1 MTTATIVDVEYT
13 VIEPP
18 NERGWY
24 FAGLTL
30 TVAWLLYASP
40 WLFQGL
46 VIPWDAKDFYYPL
59 LRFLAASLAQ
69 GDPGTWN
76 PYLYSGFPAVADPQ
90 SWFFTPTFRLFA
102 ANNSAPSMTAMDG
115 MELFHLL
122 LGAIGLLLFCRRI
135 GLRPLAAMIACLV
148 FMFGGVASSRLQH
161 VLMIV
166 SYAYLPW
173 AMLLLT
179 IACESSIRWRRL
191 GAAAGFGL
199 VAGVMAVNR
208 DQVAFLNC
216 LLLIGVALWQIARRL
231 RPEPWRALW
240 TAVELAPALVTGLL
254 VLAIPMLLTLD
265 FIATST
271 RPEIDYTTAGYGSL
285 QPASFLTLLY
295 ANFFGAFQTTGYWG
309 PGELPWM
316 SLSALGY
323 DWTDRTVSYL
333 YIGMLPLAL
342 LAVGFAVRK
351 PGDSYRRLFIGIFIV
366 SLLYAIGAYTPV
378 FRLIYDWVPGVDLY
392 RRPNDAAF
400 LINFG
405 LAMLSAFAAQAVLTL
420 DDETARLSKIKLV
433 AAVLVLLGVALAAL
447 WIGAYFDHPEDAAR
461 AVVIAVPLL
470 LILGGVI
477 AWGRRRIPFRF
488 YAAALVGLTA
498 ADLIWTN
505 AGTAINAHP
514 AGSITAY
521 RPDNIALATEIRAR
535 LGGLP
540 NPGRAAIFGLGGSWQ
555 NAPMVY
561 QIEQTLGYNPMRWQT
576 YETTVGSQQNNHLN
590 ERHLT
595 ESFTGYDSAV
605 ARALG
610 IRMVVTGAPID
621 TILPPETYKSLN
633 LIGPRG
639 DAFLYE
645 NTAVSPRAEV
655 AALISNED
663 AQLGAGS
670 ELTVAEPSLGGET
683 IGKAEI
689 VSYRQA
695 QILVVAQLD
704 KPGILVLHDIYHPAW
719 TARVNGLPLPVLRVN
734 KLFRGVVLPAGQ
746 HSVQFSFEP
755 LSWNELMEAAERV
768 MAASKKH

>member
-1 MTTATIVDVEYT
+1 MTTIVDVEYRI
-13 VIEPP
+13 IEPP

-24 FAGLTL
+24 FAGLAL
-30 TVAWLLYASP
+30 VAAWLLYATP

-76 PYLYSGFPAVADPQ
+76 PYLYSGFPAIADPQ

-122 LGAIGLLLFCRRI
+122 LGGGGLLLLCRRI

-161 VLMIV
+161 TLMIV

-173 AMLLLT
+173 ALLLLT
-179 IACESSIRWRRL
+179 IACESPVRWRRL
-191 GAAAGFGL
+191 AAAAGFGL
-199 VAGVMAVNR
+199 VAGFMAVNR

-216 LLLIGVALWQIARRL
+216 LLLIGVAIWQIARRIW
-231 RPEPWRALW
+231 PQPSRALW
-240 TAVELAPALVTGLL
+240 TALELTPALVIGLL
-254 VLAIPMLLTLD
+254 VLAVPMLLTLD
-265 FIATST
+265 FLAMST
-271 RPEIDYTTAGYGSL
+271 RPEIDYTTAGHGSL
-285 QPASFLTLLY
+285 QPASFLTMLY

-323 DWTDRTVSYL
+323 DWTDRSVSYL
-333 YIGMLPLAL
+333 YIGMVPLAL
-342 LAVGFAVRK
+342 LAIGFAVRK
-351 PGDSYRRLFIGIFIV
+351 PGDPYRRLFIGIFVV
-366 SLLYAIGAYTPV
+366 SVLYAIGAYTPV
-378 FRLIYDWVPGVDLY
+378 FHLIYNIVPGVDLY

-405 LAMLSAFAAQAVLTL
+405 LAVLVGFAAQAVLDI
-420 DDETARLSKIKLV
+420 DDETARLSKIKL
-433 AAVLVLLGVALAAL
+433 AAVVVKLLIIGVAAL
-447 WIGAYFDHPEDAAR
+447 WIGAYFDHAQDAAR
-461 AVVIAVPLL
+461 AVIIAVPLL
-470 LILGGVI
+470 LIVGGAI
-477 AWGRRRIPFRF
+477 AWGRRRIPLRF
-488 YAAALVGLTA
+488 YAAALIGLTA

-505 AGTAINAHP
+505 AGNALNGHP
-514 AGSITAY
+514 ASSITAY

-576 YETTVGSQQNNHLN
+576 YEAIVGSQQNTHMN
-590 ERHLT
+590 ERQLT

-610 IRMVVTGAPID
+610 VRLVVTGAPLD
-621 TILPPETYKSLN
+621 TILPADAYRSLN

-639 DAFLYE
+639 AAFIYE

-655 AALISNED
+655 ATLNSPED
-663 AQLGAGS
+663 VQLGAGR
-670 ELTVAEPSLGGET
+670 ELTVTEPSLGGEAV
-683 IGKAEI
+683 GKAEI
-689 VSYRQA
+689 VSYRQSKVM
-695 QILVVAQLD
+695 IVAQLD
-704 KPGILVLHDIYHPAW
+704 KPGVLVLHDMYHPAW
-719 TARVNGLPLPVLRVN
+719 TATANGQPLPVLRVN

-755 LSWNELMEAAERV
+755 LRWSELVEATGRV
-768 MAASKKH
+768 MAAQKGQ

>member
-1 MTTATIVDVEYT
+1 MTTIVDVEYR

-24 FAGLTL
+24 FAGLAL
-30 TVAWLLYASP
+30 VAAWLLYATP

-90 SWFFTPTFRLFA
+90 SWFFTPSFRLFA

-135 GLRPLAAMIACLV
+135 GLRPLAAVIACLV

-161 VLMIV
+161 TLMIV

-173 AMLLLT
+173 ALLLLT
-179 IACESSIRWRRL
+179 IACESPIRWRRL
-191 GAAAGFGL
+191 AAAAGFGL
-199 VAGVMAVNR
+199 VAGFMAVNR

-216 LLLIGVALWQIARRL
+216 LLLLGVALWHIARRIW
-231 RPEPWRALW
+231 PQPSRALW
-240 TAVELAPALVTGLL
+240 TALELTPALITGLL

-265 FIATST
+265 FLAMST
-271 RPEIDYTTAGYGSL
+271 RPEIDYTTAGYASL
-285 QPASFLTLLY
+285 QPASFLTLLH
-295 ANFFGAFQTTGYWG
+295 ANFFGALQSTGYWG

-323 DWTDRTVSYL
+323 DWTDRTVGYL
-333 YIGMLPLAL
+333 YIGMVPLAL
-342 LAVGFAVRK
+342 LAIGFVVRK
-351 PGDSYRRLFIGIFIV
+351 PGDAYRRLFVGIFIV
-366 SLLYAIGAYTPV
+366 SVLYSIGAYTPV
-378 FRLIYDWVPGVDLY
+378 FQLIYDWVPGVDLY
-392 RRPNDAAF
+392 RRPNDGAF
-400 LINFG
+400 MINFS
-405 LAMLSAFAAQAVLTL
+405 LAVVVGFAAQAVLTV
-420 DDETARLSKIKLV
+420 DDEAARLSKLKLV
-433 AAVLVLLGVALAAL
+433 AVVLGLLGAGLAAL
-447 WIGAYFDHPEDAAR
+447 WIGAYFDHAEDAAR
-461 AVVIAVPLL
+461 AVIIALPLL
-470 LILGGVI
+470 LIVGGAI
-477 AWGRRRIPFRF
+477 AWGRRRIPLRF
-488 YAAALVGLTA
+488 YAAALIGLTA

-505 AGTAINAHP
+505 AGNALNGHP
-514 AGSITAY
+514 IGSITAY
-521 RPDNIALATEIRAR
+521 RPDNVALASEIRAR

-540 NPGRAAIFGLGGSWQ
+540 NPTRAAIFGLGGSWQ

-576 YETTVGSQQNNHLN
+576 YEAIVGSQQNTHTN

-610 IRMVVTGAPID
+610 IRLIVTGAPLN
-621 TILPPETYKSLN
+621 TILPADAYRSLN

-639 DAFLYE
+639 AAFIYE

-655 AALISNED
+655 AALSNPQD
-663 AQLGAGS
+663 VQLGAGH
-670 ELTVAEPSLGGET
+670 ELAITEPSLGGET

-689 VSYRQA
+689 VSYRQS
-695 QILVVAQLD
+695 QVMIVAQLD
-704 KPGILVLHDIYHPAW
+704 KPGVLVLHDLYHPAW
-719 TARVNGLPLPVLRVN
+719 TAMANGQPLPVLRVN

-755 LSWNELMEAAERV
+755 LRWSELMEAAGRV
-768 MAASKKH
+768 VAAYTKH